1 MLDLVKRV
9 SMTGGPTYSAR
20 VNLRKKDKNVKHCVV
35 IRPRSLLCGGNS
47 EELYGNSIQQQSN
60 TWKFHRPKSLSDVS
74 PAPPVNQGSPVRCA
88 PARTNMES
96 PKKSPQSSP
105 ATADKATVKVHL
117 PNGGFNVVRYGDSID
132 IKGIISTVTERLSTG
147 ERYYNG
153 LYAMRLSRPPSN
165 EMHWLHQDITMQQV
179 HEKYLKKHPN
189 SEWRYDLR
197 VRYLPTSLK
206 ELHDRDKVTFHYYY
220 DQVRNDYHTELYK
233 KIDQEVA
240 VQLCCLE
247 IRKYFKDMPQNVL
260 DKKSNFEY
268 LEREIGMQKF
278 IPNSVLEKMKS
289 KSLRKSIQ
297 AQFKKF
303 AHLTD
308 VESMFRFLE
317 ILKYHTNFDQERFR
331 VDFGSSFTV
340 PVELVI
346 GPDIGISHT
355 NVQESTTKKIADFDQ
370 IQAIQTLVS
379 DCDEH
384 TKATLQLRVAGT
396 QEVLFFTCPNL
407 DVAESL
413 ADLIDGYCRLHSG
426 SQTSICNRKDQ
437 NPSKHKSSKE
447 NFSNPTGTMLSEDYA
462 EIVEEGDYSVPAAK
476 NYSLDRNQIEL
487 HEILG
492 EGQFGD
498 VHMGTVRCKDG
509 TLIPVAVKTCKGD
522 ADLATTEKFLEEAYI
537 MQQFDHQHIIKLI
550 GICSISPVWIVMEL
564 AKLGELR
571 AYLQNNKS
579 RLDLATLLL
588 YAFQL
593 STALSY
599 LESKKY
605 VHRDIAARNVL
616 VSTDKCVKLADFGLS
631 RWMGDDQSY
640 YKASKG
646 KLPIKWMS
654 PESIN
659 FRRFTTAS
667 DVWMFGVCI
676 WEILMLG
683 VKPFQ
688 GVKNNDVIGK
698 IENGERLALPP
709 DCPPRLYSLMS
720 QCWSYEPSKRPSFKD
735 IKEILQEILSEERS
749 AQQETLRRENRRA
762 AAMSWGPND
771 DFAPPPKPNRYPMQ
785 AVDSTTFASM
795 EGPNS
800 VSQTYI
806 VAQNPEVLAHL
817 MKENEKRGFSPA
829 AYNTPASA
837 TSSQHSLYGDQL
849 LENVWVDPT
858 ANFNNILKQKL
869 RQQQLESEEDSK
881 WLAESETH
889 LKKRLSICSPID
901 QEPTQDAYSMTSLPT
916 SPSYVNNA
924 SPATYQLSSN
934 LGALSLSG
942 NGNGIQSSTGSV
954 SSSKSHS
961 PPGSLTSTMT
971 GKHQISG
978 SEGSDSEKSKE
989 AASQNPTANL
999 DRTHDRVYECTTDVV
1014 RAVMALSQGVQ
1025 QAIADQYLDLVK
1037 KVGLELRSLLASVD
1051 AIVIEFPVSSQREV
1065 EMAHKVLSKD
1075 MAELVNAMKLAQQ
1088 YSNTTLDA
1096 EYRKG
1101 MLAAAHVLAMDS
1113 KNLLD
1118 VVDAIRIRYPQ
1129 IDRTLFKSNESLPE
1143 SDQSQDS
1150 AEKSDFS
1157 KSTEIPSTYP
1167 PPLSPTP
1174 VSCTFVPMYSN
1185 NIQST
1190 SSSNLSTNQT
1200 VDS

>member
-426 SQTSICNRKDQ
+426 SQTSICNRK
-437 NPSKHKSSKE
+437 
-447 NFSNPTGTMLSEDYA
+447 GTMLSEDYA

>member
-9 SMTGGPTYSAR
+9 SMVGAPAYNTR
-20 VNLRKKDKNVKHCVV
+20 VNLRKKDKNLKACVV

-88 PARTNMES
+88 PARTNMDS
-96 PKKSPQSSP
+96 PKKSPQNSP
-105 ATADKATVKVHL
+105 ATTDKSTVKVHL
-117 PNGGFNVVRYGDSID
+117 PNGGFNVVRYGDTID

-153 LYAMRLSRPPSN
+153 LYAMRLSRPPST
-165 EMHWLHQDITMQQV
+165 EVHWLHQDITMQQV

-206 ELHDRDKVTFHYYY
+206 ELHDKDKVTFHYYY

-233 KIDQEVA
+233 KIEQDVA

-278 IPNSVLEKMKS
+278 IPNSVLEKVKS

-297 AQFKKF
+297 AQFKKY
-303 AHLTD
+303 AHLSD
-308 VESMFRFLE
+308 VESMFKFLE

-384 TKATLQLRVAGT
+384 TKATLQLKVAGT

-426 SQTSICNRKDQ
+426 SQASIWNRKDS
-437 NPSKHKSSKE
+437 NPSKHKLSKE
-447 NFSNPTGTMLSEDYA
+447 SCSHPTGTMLSEDYA
-462 EIVEEGDYSVPAAK
+462 EIVEEGDYSVPAVK
-476 NYSLDRNQIEL
+476 NYSLDRSQIEL

-498 VHMGTVRCKDG
+498 VHRGTVQSKDG

-550 GICSISPVWIVMEL
+550 GICSVSPVWIVMEL

-683 VKPFQ
+683 
-688 GVKNNDVIGK
+688 
-698 IENGERLALPP
+698 
-709 DCPPRLYSLMS
+709 
-720 QCWSYEPSKRPSFKD
+720 D
-735 IKEILQEILSEERS
+735 IKEILQEILAEERS
-749 AQQETLRRENRRA
+749 ALQETLRRENRRA
-762 AAMSWGPND
+762 AAMSWGPTD
-771 DFAPPPKPNRYPMQ
+771 DFAPPKPTRYPMQ
-785 AVDSTTFASM
+785 AVDSSCFTPM
-795 EGPNS
+795 ETPNS
-800 VSQTYI
+800 ISQTYI

-829 AYNTPASA
+829 AYNTPASVFNTVAVNFQKKDDTPEPVLVTQPIPIQNLHKLDPEVPENAAGSAGFDQMKKIGSLERTPSRTSTGSATPKMNSLERKSSENSPKLNSLEKNTHLVHSSHSSLDKSGMFSPKLGSLERKSRNTSPKMGSLERNVTQAAAFSPKMGSLDRNTHISPQQVFYDPENIPNYHPNPVMYQFSDKPKEMQHFEESIYDFGGADVKSCAHKQQFFIQKSTAVPVDNRFLEARQQA

-849 LENVWVDPT
+849 QENVWGED
-858 ANFNNILKQKL
+858 ASSNFNNILKQKL

-889 LKKRLSICSPID
+889 LKKRLSICSPVDHETI
-901 QEPTQDAYSMTSLPT
+901 QDNSFSVTSLPT
-916 SPSYVNNA
+916 SPSYVNNT
-924 SPATYQLSSN
+924 SPATYQLNSN
-934 LGALSLSG
+934 MGG
-942 NGNGIQSSTGSV
+942 NV
-954 SSSKSHS
+954 
-961 PPGSLTSTMT
+961 
-971 GKHQISG
+971 
-978 SEGSDSEKSKE
+978 
-989 AASQNPTANL
+989 
-999 DRTHDRVYECTTDVV
+999 
-1014 RAVMALSQGVQ
+1014 
-1025 QAIADQYLDLVK
+1025 
-1037 KVGLELRSLLASVD
+1037 
-1051 AIVIEFPVSSQREV
+1051 
-1065 EMAHKVLSKD
+1065 
-1075 MAELVNAMKLAQQ
+1075 AERQWQ
-1088 YSNTTLDA
+1088 W
-1096 EYRKG
+1096 
-1101 MLAAAHVLAMDS
+1101 
-1113 KNLLD
+1113 
-1118 VVDAIRIRYPQ
+1118 YP
-1129 IDRTLFKSNESLPE
+1129 E
-1143 SDQSQDS
+1143 
-1150 AEKSDFS
+1150 
-1157 KSTEIPSTYP
+1157 
-1167 PPLSPTP
+1167 
-1174 VSCTFVPMYSN
+1174 
-1185 NIQST
+1185 
-1190 SSSNLSTNQT
+1190 
-1200 VDS
+1200 